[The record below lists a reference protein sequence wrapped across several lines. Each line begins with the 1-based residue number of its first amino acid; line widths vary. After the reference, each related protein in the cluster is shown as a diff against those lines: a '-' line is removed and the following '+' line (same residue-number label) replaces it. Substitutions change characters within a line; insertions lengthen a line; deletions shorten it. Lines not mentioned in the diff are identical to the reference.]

1 MACISTQIFTGYS
14 LWSHGSEAAVPLSV
28 NEARSCPCDPIASTG
43 SETEVVNL
51 APTSSDFIRIEA

>member
-14 LWSHGSEAAVPLSV
+14 LWSHG
-28 NEARSCPCDPIASTG
+28 IASTG
-43 SETEVVNL
+43 SETETEVVNP